1 MRVVGKRV
9 VPGLISVA
17 LPPVRG
23 ERRAATVSAPTVIPC
38 PVRPRI
44 ARPRAALP
52 TIART
57 RTARPTIA
65 RTRIVRPTIVRPATI
80 QPIAPVL
87 IRPCVVRSALGGRD
101 QGKRADQQADEDLR
115 PQQVH
120 ATGRAGGLH
129 GFRHGADPRPGG
141 GCLRALLESPQ
152 QGAL

>member
-44 ARPRAALP
+44 ARPRAARP

-80 QPIAPVL
+80 QPIAPFTIL
-87 IRPCVVRSALGGRD
+87 SSPDQNMLGQLMLTR
-101 QGKRADQQADEDLR
+101 
-115 PQQVH
+115 
-120 ATGRAGGLH
+120 
-129 GFRHGADPRPGG
+129 
-141 GCLRALLESPQ
+141 
-152 QGAL
+152 